1 MSFFYSLPLRLR
13 AKAARTSKRRRG
25 LGIPFDDYYRGLC
38 HVSCRTTSRTIV
50 VYIHVHGR
58 GISSLPSA
66 RRRASERERESERE
80 KGRDIGPPADTR
92 ARPCI
97 SRRFGRAGHYR
108 RRRIKANRG
117 NRPGHLLFAAERE
130 SFINLRA
137 RTTYSRE
144 QKALCHLALAAGG
157 RAPDAAESE
166 SPVVLLRVR
175 QIISRNRAGARMEI
189 AGESISRDRFSPRE
203 TLSATRRVL
212 TSRRADF
219 DRTAN

>member
-1 MSFFYSLPLRLR
+1 MSYYKPHDSSVYTRTR
-13 AKAARTSKRRRG
+13 ARDLFVTLHEKE
-25 LGIPFDDYYRGLC
+25 
-38 HVSCRTTSRTIV
+38 
-50 VYIHVHGR
+50 
-58 GISSLPSA
+58 
-66 RRRASERERESERE
+66 SERAGKRERERE

-144 QKALCHLALAAGG
+144 QEALCHLALAAGG

-166 SPVVLLRVR
+166 SPVVLLCVR
-175 QIISRNRAGARMEI
+175 EIISRNRAGARMEI
-189 AGESISRDRFSPRE
+189 AGESISRDRFWPRE
-203 TLSATRRVL
+203 TLSATRSHV
-212 TSRRADF
+212 TSRGFR
-219 DRTAN
+219 